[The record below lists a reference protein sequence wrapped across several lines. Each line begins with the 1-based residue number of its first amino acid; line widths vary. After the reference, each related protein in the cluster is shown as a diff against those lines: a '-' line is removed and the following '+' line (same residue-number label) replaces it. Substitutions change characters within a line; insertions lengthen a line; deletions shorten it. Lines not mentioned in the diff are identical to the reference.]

1 MAPSPPIVLY
11 ARVVLAI
18 GAAFVAAVLLG
29 PFQGAERLV
38 MLTDKEAH
46 AVAFAVFTTL
56 SFIAAPRVRRSD
68 LVLTAL
74 ALAAAS
80 EIAQAVVGRDGN
92 IPDFMADG
100 LGVAIA
106 AGIDPV
112 GRFWRRPRGPVP
124 RRRRNDRN
132 AKARDTVGA

>member
-1 MAPSPPIVLY
+1 MALRPQIVLS
-11 ARVVLAI
+11 ARVTLAL
-18 GAAFVAAVLLG
+18 GSAFVTAMLLG
-29 PFQGAERLV
+29 PFQGAERHL

-46 AVAFAVFTTL
+46 GLAFMVFTVL
-56 SFIAAPRVRRSD
+56 AFIAAPKVRRSD

-80 EIAQAVVGRDGN
+80 EIAQALVGRDGN
-92 IPDFMADG
+92 VADFMADG

-112 GRFWRRPRGPVP
+112 GRFWRRRGPVP

-132 AKARDTVGA
+132 AEARAPIEA